1 MKHVQADNNDLM
13 DLVDKNDVVIG
24 TINQSE
30 ARNLLETRAGFI
42 RGAVAF
48 IQNNEGK
55 LWIPRRTAHK
65 RLAPN
70 GLDFSVAEHVQR
82 GETYE
87 EAVIRGFKE
96 ELFLDIKKNDLKYLG
111 KLEPIPQAP
120 YFFTGVFLYSANGVK
135 EYNRTDFTG
144 FEWLSPQEV
153 VKRIDNGDPCKS
165 ALKPAILTFIKAI

>member
-1 MKHVQADNNDLM
+1 MKADNNDLM
-13 DLVDKNDVVIG
+13 DLVDKNDKVIG

-30 ARNLLETRAGFI
+30 ARSLLETKAGFI

-48 IQNNEGK
+48 IRNNEGR

-65 RLAPN
+65 RIAPN

-96 ELFLDIKKNDLKYLG
+96 ELFLDIKKNSLKYLG
-111 KLEPIPQAP
+111 KLDPIPQTP
-120 YFFTGVFLYSANGVK
+120 YFFTGVFLYNANVIK
-135 EYNRTDFTG
+135 EYNRTDYTG
-144 FEWLSPQEV
+144 FEWLLPREV
-153 VKRIDNGDPCKS
+153 VKRIDNGELCKS
-165 ALKPAILTFIKAI
+165 ALKPAILTFI